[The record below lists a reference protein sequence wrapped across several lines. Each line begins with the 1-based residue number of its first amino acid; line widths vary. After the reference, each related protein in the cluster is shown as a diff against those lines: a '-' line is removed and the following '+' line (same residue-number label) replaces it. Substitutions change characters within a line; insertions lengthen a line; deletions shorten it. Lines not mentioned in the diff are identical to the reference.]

1 MLISLLLFLFLQV
14 QANVT
19 PNDKPNIPVVH
30 PKVGQ
35 SLVTG
40 DLQVTFVGR
49 KNYYVG
55 APAESLDADIDSP
68 KSVNEHPTLGKY
80 YVNSLE
86 GCKTVIYDL
95 KTGEK
100 LKVISHKFDDSH
112 KNLWAPE
119 SGFYKFHYAR
129 SKPNNFSGKPVE
141 SVLSHGGRYL
151 WVPYYR
157 RTYDLNA
164 QEPSAMAVIDTQA
177 DTIVRLFETGPL
189 PKMVAVSDDQ
199 TRLAVTH
206 WGNNT
211 VGILDVA
218 STEL

>member
-1 MLISLLLFLFLQV
+1 MFMLISLLLFLFLQV

-35 SLVTG
+35 TLVTG

-49 KNYYVG
+49 KSYYTG

-68 KSVNEHPTLGKY
+68 KSVNVHHTLGKY

-86 GCKTVIYDL
+86 GC
-95 KTGEK
+95 
-100 LKVISHKFDDSH
+100 
-112 KNLWAPE
+112 
-119 SGFYKFHYAR
+119 
-129 SKPNNFSGKPVE
+129 KPVE

-164 QEPSAMAVIDTQA
+164 QEPSTMAVIDTQA

-206 WGNNT
+206 WCNNT